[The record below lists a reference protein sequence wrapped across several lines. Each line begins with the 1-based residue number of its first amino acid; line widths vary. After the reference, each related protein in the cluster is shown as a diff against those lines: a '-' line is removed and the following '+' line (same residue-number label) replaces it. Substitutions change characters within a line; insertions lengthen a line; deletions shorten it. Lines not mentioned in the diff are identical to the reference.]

1 MTLPHRSAP
10 ARPRSQPGLAIVLVA
25 AVVAV
30 VGAGCSVVAGPSPR
44 PASIPAPSATAAPPG
59 PLVSV
64 QLRGGLCVGGT
75 CDSTVTLDTDGRVYA
90 ATKPPNDLGTV
101 SMVDVEG
108 MAGVIE
114 ATDFAAIRAKPFAGT
129 CPVAFDG
136 QEVVYEFTTS
146 HGLERIES
154 CTTEVDPNHPLFRAV
169 AGVLD
174 GFVALPAPPG
184 P

>member
-1 MTLPHRSAP
+1 M
-10 ARPRSQPGLAIVLVA
+10 
-25 AVVAV
+25 
-30 VGAGCSVVAGPSPR
+30 
-44 PASIPAPSATAAPPG
+44 
-59 PLVSV
+59 
-64 QLRGGLCVGGT
+64 
-75 CDSTVTLDTDGRVYA
+75 TLDTDGRVYA

-108 MAGVIE
+108 LTRVIE
-114 ATDFAAIRAKPFAGT
+114 AADFAAIRATPFTGT